1 MNLTLTFLLLVCF
14 GFLSYSQQSE
24 PFLDLMDSQGN
35 VPSAFLNNKRKLP
48 GELNDRTV
56 DDNNELIVRELL
68 HSGQVLYGG
77 EMTEYIR
84 QIASEIL
91 KDDPDLFRQLSFFI
105 YRSSDELSF
114 STSSGLV
121 FVSTGLISQL
131 SNEDQLAFAI
141 AREIGHFVNKH
152 KNYPFIRYEDSY
164 AEGKGT
170 YEYKKTFGTFF
181 IRTVEENIVADAYAV
196 KLLKQSGVEMASAI
210 SYFDALLYAY
220 LPFDEV
226 EINHTFFNLDTSF
239 VIPSAYFQKT
249 DVSIDSEENGDS
261 NRHLFMEGIRERKAA
276 VVEIIGIPENNIKMK
291 EATDRFLRFRT
302 AARFEVVRMNLVS
315 REYILALYHSFIL
328 LQQHPENDF
337 LERAFIK
344 AIYAISVYRM
354 NDADKDIDLDN
365 YQGEISKLGNVL
377 GSLSEEQVG
386 VLAMMHIKNYVN
398 SHPED
403 EYMISLLESTVQNL
417 KNASGF
423 QYSSFRSM
431 SYLNDQ
437 TSELKDTLNL
447 SKYDKIKMSRRE
459 FALENY
465 EKDFHLYVLDFIN
478 TDSLVQVCFDREEM
492 NYSESNPTGIKSVLV
507 MNPVLRNKN
516 LKFGLDLLLS
526 ESQLSVLSKAI
537 ENNSSFDS
545 LRVRYLNILALD
557 STDWEEFNAIS
568 AIKIWFSESA
578 KHLFLKDF
586 VSLESDML
594 YPYIKKNGTRYILFS
609 RAEGKDKQSIF
620 SSYSLGLFDLTSGK
634 LLHKAQL
641 VHQVNYQNQV
651 FMRLFNKMMDDIK

>member
-1 MNLTLTFLLLVCF
+1 MNLTVTFLLLVCF
-14 GFLSYSQQSE
+14 GFLGYSQQK
-24 PFLDLMDSQGN
+24 PFLDLMESQGN
-35 VPSAFLNNKRKLP
+35 VPSVFLNHKRKLP
-48 GELNDRTV
+48 GKLTDQTV
-56 DDNNELIVRELL
+56 EDNNELIVRELL
-68 HSGQVLYGG
+68 QGGQVLYGD
-77 EMTEYIR
+77 EMTGYMR

-91 KDDPDLFRQLSFFI
+91 KDDPDLFRQLSFFT

-170 YEYKKTFGTFF
+170 YEYKKIFSTFF
-181 IRTVEENIVADAYAV
+181 IRTVEENTVADAYAV
-196 KLLKQSGVEMASAI
+196 KLLKQSRFELASAI

-249 DVSIDSEENGDS
+249 DVSIDPDENGDS
-261 NRHLFMEGIRERKAA
+261 NRHLFMEGIRKRKAA
-276 VVEIIGIPENNIKMK
+276 VVEIIGIPGNTVKVK
-291 EATDRFLRFRT
+291 EVTDRFLRFRT
-302 AARFEVVRMNLVS
+302 AARFEMVRMNLVA

-328 LQQHPENDF
+328 QQQYPENDF

-344 AIYAISVYRM
+344 ALYAIAVYRM
-354 NDADKDIDLDN
+354 NDADKDMDLDN

-398 SHPED
+398 SHPGD

-423 QYSSFRSM
+423 QYSSFRSI

-465 EKDFHLYVLDFIN
+465 EKDFHLYVRDFIN
-478 TDSLVQVCFDREEM
+478 TDSLVQVCFDREEI
-492 NYSESNPTGIKSVLV
+492 NYLKYNPTGIKNVLV
-507 MNPVLRNKN
+507 MNPVLRNENIKY
-516 LKFGLDLLLS
+516 GLDLLLS
-526 ESQLSVLSKAI
+526 ESQLSVLSKDI

-557 STDWEEFNAIS
+557 STDWEEFNTIS
-568 AIKIWFSESA
+568 AIKVWFSESA
-578 KHLFLKDF
+578 KHLFLNDF

-594 YPYIKKNGTRYILFS
+594 YPYIKKNGTKYILFS
-609 RAEGKDKQSIF
+609 RADGKDKQSIF
-620 SSYSLGLFDLTSGK
+620 SSYCLGLFDLTSGK
-634 LLHKAQL
+634 LLHTVQL

-651 FMRLFNKMMDDIK
+651 FMRLFNKMMHDIK